1 MYVSLL
7 LLIIIFLAS
16 IFGIIEYFLHQKR
29 IYSIPIRIHV
39 NGTRGKSSVT
49 RLIGASFREG
59 GIKTITKVT
68 GTYPRLILE
77 DGTEAAIHRREGA
90 NIIEQLSIIKYA
102 AKRKAEA
109 IVLECMALQPQY
121 QWITEKKMVH
131 STIGV
136 ITNVRLDHVDVM
148 GYTLPEI
155 AKVLSKTIPNN
166 QNFFM
171 AETEESEILK
181 QTAEKNHSKVHIAK
195 PESVSNE
202 EMKEFN
208 YIEHKENVAI
218 ALAVCNYLEIDR
230 KTALKG
236 MYKANPDAGALKLY
250 RVNAFN
256 KITNF
261 FNAYAAND
269 YQSTLMIW
277 KMIEQEIGFKGPK
290 IILLNTR
297 HDRMDRAKQFTE
309 MLGKNLCEEMDYLML
324 IGQST
329 DVVKDLSIS
338 EGVDRKKIINLG
350 WTEPSLVF
358 EKVLSY
364 TEYESTVVAI
374 GNMGGMGAKVA
385 NFFENRSVKNG

>member
-1 MYVSLL
+1 MYVSVL
-7 LLIIIFLAS
+7 LLIIIILSA
-16 IFGIIEYFLHQKR
+16 IVGIIEFVCHQKR
-29 IYSIPIRIHV
+29 IYSIPVRIHV

-49 RLIGASFREG
+49 RLIGAGLREQ

-77 DGTEAAIHRREGA
+77 DGSEVNIHRKESP
-90 NIIEQLSIIKYA
+90 NIIEQLSIIKFA
-102 AKRKAEA
+102 AQRKVEA
-109 IVLECMALQPQY
+109 IVMECMALQPQY
-121 QWITEKKMVH
+121 QWITEKKMIH

-155 AKVLSKTIPNN
+155 ANVLSKTIPQN

-171 AETEESEILK
+171 TETGASDILK
-181 QTAEKNHSKVHIAK
+181 CTAIKNNSRVHIAN
-195 PESVSNE
+195 PDSVLDE

-208 YIEHKENVAI
+208 YIEHKENVAM
-218 ALAVCNYLEIDR
+218 ALTVCNHLGIDR
-230 KTALKG
+230 KTALRG
-236 MYKANPDAGALKLY
+236 MYKANADAGALKLY

-261 FNAYAAND
+261 FNAFAAND

-277 KMIEQEIGFKGPK
+277 EMIKKEIGFKGPK
-290 IILLNTR
+290 IVLLNTR
-297 HDRMDRAKQFTE
+297 HDRMDRAKQLTE
-309 MLGKNLCEEMDYLML
+309 MLGKNLRDELDYLML

-338 EGVDRKKIINLG
+338 GGVDRNKIINLG
-350 WTEPSLVF
+350 WTDPSIVF
-358 EKVLSY
+358 EKVLSH
-364 TEYESTVVAI
+364 TEIESTVIAI
-374 GNMGGMGAKVA
+374 GNMGGMGARVA
-385 NFFENRSVKNG
+385 DFFENRSTTYD